1 MSFKDIIKK
10 ANDLK
15 AAVKARQDAVLDKKV
30 AAATKSMA
38 EQKEI
43 SAKLKTITAAD
54 KLKAKNKQ
62 ILYDQSFRGKLA
74 AGAKKAQENIDKH
87 QANIAKR
94 EKKKEKGSK
103 PSYDPWN
110 I

>member
-1 MSFKDIIKK
+1 MSLKDVIQK
-10 ANDLK
+10 AKDLK
-15 AAVKARQDAVLDKKV
+15 AAVKAKQAAVLDKKV
-30 AAATKSMA
+30 AKANVVMA

-43 SAKLKTITAAD
+43 SDKLKVIAKAD

-74 AGAKKAQENIDKH
+74 AGAKKAQENRDKH

-94 EKKKEKGSK
+94 EKKDKGSK

>member
-1 MSFKDIIKK
+1 MIKK
-10 ANDLK
+10 AKNLK

-30 AAATKSMA
+30 AKANIVMA
-38 EQKEI
+38 KEKEI
-43 SAKLKTITAAD
+43 SAKLKTIAAAD

-74 AGAKKAQENIDKH
+74 AGAKKAQANIDKH

-94 EKKKEKGSK
+94 EKKDKGPTK
-103 PSYDPWN
+103 KYDPWN